1 MKTVFILAGVEY
13 ESMRQRPHH
22 MAVFL
27 AKKGYRVIFIG
38 ITDIYKLSSRVI
50 SLKKSNQAYFENI
63 FKMSEEG
70 IYFFD
75 KKNVSSFTELTIE
88 DLNKVLG
95 WITSLFLSDDPVLIV
110 GFPMWT
116 IYMEEINRNITI
128 IYDCMDDWE
137 SFKEDLDLGYQ
148 DDMIYYE
155 RKLAHISD
163 LVIVSSNC
171 LYAKMALV
179 SKNVLYIPNGV
190 WNKDYVPKEKSIPDD
205 IMSIDEPIIFFMG
218 AIAEWVDIELIDYLS
233 SKRPQYSF
241 VFVGMCLDVKLP
253 KKGNI
258 FYLGEKKYDVLSNY
272 LSRATVAIIPFKVN
286 KLTAAVTPLKFY
298 EYLSSGTPV
307 VATIMPDILGLG
319 GSKIALTYEE
329 FLKYIDEYVEMS
341 SEEYEMERQKAFET
355 GKTFD
360 WENLLEPLNS
370 ILRNEK
376 EKYPIISKEN
386 FINNVICSYQIYNDN
401 PVIKEQL
408 LTFYNLMG
416 KYDLSCSLYDD
427 KDVAAG
433 VVNTDYC
440 QLALAYFKTG
450 RIREVRQLLHY
461 RLKDSRQSV
470 FAESLLSQ
478 KDDVLLEIY
487 LHKLTGDVYTALE
500 KADHVLEQ
508 YKSDPRFLGLMSGLY
523 LDIAEFDASFHLAIE
538 AVQANS
544 SRLGLEQILD
554 FYSLKNF
561 IIYLSEQKNFDL
573 AEEICLYLMGI
584 NDQWEK
590 EFMKLLSDVYI
601 SKNLAN

>member
-1 MKTVFILAGVEY
+1 M
-13 ESMRQRPHH
+13 
-22 MAVFL
+22 
-27 AKKGYRVIFIG
+27 
-38 ITDIYKLSSRVI
+38 
-50 SLKKSNQAYFENI
+50 
-63 FKMSEEG
+63 
-70 IYFFD
+70 
-75 KKNVSSFTELTIE
+75 
-88 DLNKVLG
+88 
-95 WITSLFLSDDPVLIV
+95 
-110 GFPMWT
+110 
-116 IYMEEINRNITI
+116 
-128 IYDCMDDWE
+128 
-137 SFKEDLDLGYQ
+137 
-148 DDMIYYE
+148 
-155 RKLAHISD
+155 
-163 LVIVSSNC
+163 
-171 LYAKMALV
+171 
-179 SKNVLYIPNGV
+179 
-190 WNKDYVPKEKSIPDD
+190 
-205 IMSIDEPIIFFMG
+205 
-218 AIAEWVDIELIDYLS
+218 
-233 SKRPQYSF
+233 
-241 VFVGMCLDVKLP
+241 
-253 KKGNI
+253 
-258 FYLGEKKYDVLSNY
+258 
-272 LSRATVAIIPFKVN
+272 AIIPFKVN

-341 SEEYEMERQKAFET
+341 SEEYELERQKAFET